1 MTARKPNKMDM
12 EMNADTHILVVDDI
26 AQNLVAISALLSRPG
41 LRVLQA
47 PSGNAALEVL
57 LRQEVAVALI
67 DVQMPGMDGFELAEL
82 IRGSERTRTTPLIF
96 LTAGASDPTRTFR
109 GYEAGAVDFLHK
121 PIDPDVLRSKVDVFV
136 ELYSQR
142 RQLSQQLEQLQQ
154 ALRMNEVFVAVLGH
168 DLRNPLSAV
177 ITGAELVTQL
187 STDDRVRKVSARI
200 RSSGDRMARMIEQ
213 LLDVARIR
221 SGRLEMKPE
230 DNDLQ
235 VLAQSLVDELQH
247 GGGERNIE
255 LDTSGDTRGRF
266 DSDRVAAAISNLVAN
281 AVQHGAPGE
290 PVRVEVDG
298 RRPESLL
305 LRVSNVGVVP
315 RDVLATMFEPFH
327 ARGATSASH
336 GGLGLGLY
344 IVQEFVRAH
353 GGTVHARSSEASGRT
368 EFEIALPRAATP
380 AAVRSPS
387 TL

>member
-1 MTARKPNKMDM
+1 MD
-12 EMNADTHILVVDDI
+12 ADTHILVVDDV

-41 LRVLQA
+41 LEVLQA

-82 IRGSERTRTTPLIF
+82 IRGSERTRATPLIF
-96 LTAGASDPTRTFR
+96 LTASASDPGRTFR

-121 PIDPDVLRSKVDVFV
+121 PIDPEVLRSKVDVFV
-136 ELYSQR
+136 ELYCQR
-142 RQLSQQLEQLQQ
+142 RRLSDQLEQLQQ

-187 STDDRVRKVSARI
+187 SADDRVRKVSARI

-221 SGRLEMKPE
+221 SGRLEMKPA
-230 DNDLQ
+230 DNDLRA
-235 VLAQSLVDELQH
+235 LAQSLVEELQH
-247 GGGERNIE
+247 AGADRDIQ
-255 LDTSGDTRGRF
+255 LSAKGDTRGRF
-266 DSDRVAAAISNLVAN
+266 DGDRVAAAISNLVAN
-281 AVQHGAPGE
+281 ALQHGAPGE
-290 PVRVEVDG
+290 PVRVDVDG
-298 RRPESLL
+298 TRPETLL
-305 LRVSNVGVVP
+305 LCVSNGGVVP
-315 RDVLATMFEPFH
+315 REVLATMFEPFH
-327 ARGATSASH
+327 ARGSTSASH

-353 GGTVHARSSEASGRT
+353 GGTVKARSSESTGRT
-368 EFEIALPRAATP
+368 EFEIALPRAAARAP
-380 AAVRSPS
+380 VRSPS

>member
-1 MTARKPNKMDM
+1 MD
-12 EMNADTHILVVDDI
+12 ADTHILVVDDV

-41 LRVLQA
+41 LGVLQA

-82 IRGSERTRTTPLIF
+82 IRGSERTRATPLIF
-96 LTAGASDPTRTFR
+96 LTASASDPGRTFR

-121 PIDPDVLRSKVDVFV
+121 PIDPQVLTSKVDVFV
-136 ELYSQR
+136 ELYCQR
-142 RQLSQQLEQLQQ
+142 RRLSDQLEQLQQ

-187 STDDRVRKVSARI
+187 SADDRVRKVSARI

-221 SGRLEMKPE
+221 SGRLEMKPA
-230 DNDLQ
+230 DNDLKA
-235 VLAQSLVDELQH
+235 LAQSLVDELQH
-247 GGGERNIE
+247 AGADRDIE
-255 LDTSGDTRGRF
+255 LVAKGDTRGRF
-266 DSDRVAAAISNLVAN
+266 DGDRVAAAISNLVAN
-281 AVQHGAPGE
+281 ALQHGAPGE

-298 RRPESLL
+298 TRPESLL
-305 LRVSNVGVVP
+305 LCVSNVGVVP
-315 RDVLATMFEPFH
+315 REVLATMFEPFH
-327 ARGATSASH
+327 ARGTTSASH

-353 GGTVHARSSEASGRT
+353 GGTVKARSSETTGRT
-368 EFEIALPRAATP
+368 EFEIALPRAAALAP
-380 AAVRSPS
+380 VRSPS